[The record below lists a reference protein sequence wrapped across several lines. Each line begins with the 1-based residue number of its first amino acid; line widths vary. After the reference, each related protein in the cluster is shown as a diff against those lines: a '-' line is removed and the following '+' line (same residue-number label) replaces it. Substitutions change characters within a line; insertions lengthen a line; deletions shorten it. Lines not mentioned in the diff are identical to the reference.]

1 MSEAIVI
8 VGSGSNRRAVEQA
21 VSPQSTPETAVRG
34 EGLATLEV
42 LGQSVLQRMVAELRK
57 AKVDGI
63 SVCADAPLSSGVDDK
78 AANAASPV
86 TTAWEIASER
96 LRQFAKNGT
105 ESVVIVELSAYVE
118 LDLAELLRLH
128 HESGKAVTR
137 ALHEDDPMSLW
148 VVNPA
153 MLPDIQEIRGVLD
166 ERSGA
171 EFYTSGY
178 INRLETPAD
187 LRRLVNDGLGCRC
200 QLRPQG
206 FEVKPGIWMAPG
218 AQVEKAARI
227 VAPAFIGR
235 GVNIGD
241 ECLITRGSSVE
252 SDSEVDYGTTIE
264 DSSILSN
271 TYVGIGLDLSHSIA
285 QGSSLLNL
293 QHDVLLQISDPA
305 VMRQN
310 KRLSAGD
317 RHLAFDLGTGE
328 AVTTL
333 RQDQ

>member
-1 MSEAIVI
+1 MSEAIII
-8 VGSGSNRRAVEQA
+8 VGSNRQPVEQPA
-21 VSPQSTPETAVRG
+21 SLRWTPETGVGG
-34 EGLATLEV
+34 EGLATLEI
-42 LGQSVLQRMVAELRK
+42 LGQSVLQRTVAELKK
-57 AKVDGI
+57 AKVDRI
-63 SVCADAPLSSGVDDK
+63 SICVDVPFFSALDDK
-78 AANAASPV
+78 PANAASPS
-86 TTAWEIASER
+86 TTAWESAGER
-96 LRQFAKNGT
+96 LRQFAENGPQ
-105 ESVVIVELSAYVE
+105 SVLIVELSAYVE
-118 LDLAELLRLH
+118 LDFAELLRRH
-128 HESGKAVTR
+128 DESGKAVTR
-137 ALHEDDPMSLW
+137 ASHEAGPISLW

-153 MLPDIQEIRGVLD
+153 MMPDIQEIRGVLD
-166 ERSGA
+166 ESEGA

-187 LRRLVNDGLGCRC
+187 LRRLVSDGLGCRC
-200 QLRPQG
+200 QFRPQG
-206 FEVKPGIWMAPG
+206 FEVKPEIWMAPG

-252 SDSEVDYGTTIE
+252 SDSEIDYGTTIE

-285 QGSSLLNL
+285 RGNSLLNL
-293 QHDVLLQISDPA
+293 QRDVLLQISDPA

-310 KRLSAGD
+310 KHVSARD

>member
-1 MSEAIVI
+1 VSEAIII
-8 VGSGSNRRAVEQA
+8 VGSDRRSVEQA
-21 VSPQSTPETAVRG
+21 VSPRWTPETAAGG
-34 EGLATLEV
+34 EGLATFEI

-63 SVCADAPLSSGVDDK
+63 SLCGDVPLSSGGDDID
-78 AANAASPV
+78 ANAAGPA
-86 TTAWEIASER
+86 TAAWETTGER

-105 ESVVIVELSAYVE
+105 EPVLIVDLSAYVE
-118 LDLAELLRLH
+118 LDFKELLRLH
-128 HESGKAVTR
+128 QESGKAVTR
-137 ALHEDDPMSLW
+137 AFHEAGPISLW

-153 MLPDIQEIRGVLD
+153 MLPDIKEIRSVLD
-166 ERSGA
+166 ESGGA

-178 INRLETPAD
+178 INRLENPAD

-200 QLRPQG
+200 QFRPQG

-235 GVNIGD
+235 GVNIGA
-241 ECLITRGSSVE
+241 ECLITRGSNIE

-285 QGSSLLNL
+285 EGSSLLNL

-310 KRLSAGD
+310 KQLSAKD
-317 RHLAFDLGTGE
+317 RHLAFDPGE
-328 AVTTL
+328 AVAIL